1 MRQRTSSV
9 GPKSETL
16 FKDES
21 PANAIEVIVRM
32 RPLLEPYEDEIVWE
46 VDEDS
51 NIIKS
56 RIENFDI
63 KTLNLSHP
71 KFYSEFGSGQ
81 KFAFGMHF
89 THLPTL
95 IFCR

>member
-46 VDEDS
+46 VDEET
-51 NIIKS
+51 NTIKS
-56 RIENFDI
+56 KIENFDV

-71 KFYSEFGSGQ
+71 KFYSEFGSSQ
-81 KFAFGMHF
+81 RFVFGMF
-89 THLPTL
+89 WTHLTT
-95 IFCR
+95 